1 MGAMKKTNQK
11 LSVLGGC
18 HVARMHAAAIS
29 IAALTNQNDQPLG
42 IAACSFD
49 IQLDQPWQQIL
60 PGTDFAAYD
69 GRPFEVPGNKWHIN
83 DEIGQTLVAT
93 LNARAQAGRK
103 LLFDYDH
110 QTLLSKDNG
119 QKAPASARGNVFEW
133 RPGQGLFAQLKFT
146 PAARQHV
153 KNEEY
158 SFYSPV
164 IIYDKTTGQVLDLHS
179 VALTNDPAILGM
191 AAAAA
196 LHANPT
202 VHQPKPEQQP
212 MNEALTLLFGLL
224 GIAVDSAK
232 DIDAAA
238 LHSKLTA
245 PEAKTKLA
253 ALKAKLD
260 GSSAESTTEIAA
272 LKAQVAEL
280 NKGIDLSTHVPVATY
295 NGVLQEMAA
304 LKANHETVTVTQV
317 IEQAEKDGKF
327 IAGAEREY
335 LTNLGNTNIAAL
347 KATLDARPVVAAF
360 KGKQTTEVKNPAD
373 QDKTGVAALTAD
385 HKLIADQLGI
395 SHDDYAKQ
403 LAADKA

>member
-1 MGAMKKTNQK
+1 MGAMKKHTALTQSSNQG
-11 LSVLGGC
+11 VC
-18 HVARMHAAAIS
+18 HVALALT
-29 IAALTNQNDQPLG
+29 AALSFAALSNQQEQPLG

-69 GRPFEVPGNKWHIN
+69 GRPFEVPGNLWRIN
-83 DEIGQTLVAT
+83 DNSGQTLAAT

-110 QTLLSKDNG
+110 QTLLSKENG

-133 RPGQGLFAQLKFT
+133 RTGQGLFAQLKFT

-196 LHANPT
+196 LHATPT
-202 VHQPKPEQQP
+202 IHQPKPEQQP
-212 MNEALTLLFGLL
+212 MNEALALLFSLL
-224 GIAVDSAK
+224 GITVDSTN

-238 LHSKLTA
+238 LHNQLTS
-245 PEAKTKLA
+245 PTAKTAIA
-253 ALKAKLD
+253 ALKAKLND
-260 GSSAESTTEIAA
+260 VGETSTTEIAA

-280 NKGIDLSTHVPVATY
+280 NKGVDLSTHVPIASY
-295 NGVLQEMAA
+295 NAVITEMAT
-304 LKANHETVTVTQV
+304 LKANHSSVTVDSV
-317 IEQAEKDGKF
+317 IQKAQDDGKF
-327 IAGAEREY
+327 IAAAEVAY
-335 LTNLGNTNIAAL
+335 LTELGNSNMAAL
-347 KATLDARPVVAAF
+347 KATLDGRPTIGAF

-385 HKLIADQLGI
+385 QKLVAGQLGI
-395 SHDDYAKQ
+395 SHEDYAKQ
-403 LAADKA
+403 LAAE